1 MRGVF
6 APSHAETSAFG
17 SRASPSDRSKRSSS
31 ERRWE
36 WRTRRVPERPALTG
50 GRVRRAARIAAQK
63 MRARASRFFLRKRP
77 FLPARHGERGGK
89 VTRTAGESTFGHR
102 RAVVFRPRRGFSP
115 YARSVILEPNRD
127 RNRTRLGF
135 GRFRSPPRG
144 WKKFGAWQSPEFSA
158 NETRDSSF
166 SGLNRRH
173 VGADEKLALIF

>member
-77 FLPARHGERGGK
+77 FLPARQGREGDEDGGGVDVRPPARGGFSTATRFFAIC
-89 VTRTAGESTFGHR
+89 VFSQTRTEPRPKSNASR
-102 RAVVFRPRRGFSP
+102 FRF
-115 YARSVILEPNRD
+115 
-127 RNRTRLGF
+127 
-135 GRFRSPPRG
+135 RFRSPPRG

-166 SGLNRRH
+166 SGLNSRH